1 MTDVPS
7 IRPLDTENTINTQNR
22 IRLCAAANIFGCL
35 LYISV
40 NPYFAQPQ
48 ASWLHLLHLFIE
60 PLVIVVTVMDRTVFV
75 YVALIVS
82 VMLAC
87 LDSSVFV
94 LNLISVNRCLG
105 EPTAYCFERLYESG
119 VWLLLSFWFILFD
132 VFEVSQLYELREQL
146 VVKDSTAEGNR
157 EMWSVDAKFGK
168 RPHLNNWVKV
178 YLMKIRILN
187 LLMFLFDIAHVVTLA
202 LIESSYVWFGA
213 RSALD
218 ILLYYYLGSINHE
231 TARSVSSSIIPL
243 NVVRVLYGV
252 SFATN
257 VIMVYLLVQSGINTF
272 AEMFSVMLGA
282 LFCVTDPIQLLYT
295 SRLLLHIDM
304 FKTFVTKSKGK

>member
-40 NPYFAQPQ
+40 NPYFVQPQ

-60 PLVIVVTVMDRTVFV
+60 PLIIFVTVMDRTVFV
-75 YVALIVS
+75 YLALVVS

-87 LDSSVFV
+87 LDTGVFV
-94 LNLISVNRCLG
+94 LNFISVNRCLG

-132 VFEVSQLYELREQL
+132 AFEVSQLYELREQL

-157 EMWSVDAKFGK
+157 EMWSIDAKFGK

-187 LLMFLFDIAHVVTLA
+187 LLMFLFDIAYVVSLA
-202 LIESSYVWFGA
+202 LIEGWYVWFSTLRA
-213 RSALD
+213 ID
-218 ILLYYYLGSINHE
+218 ILLYYYLGSINYE
-231 TARSVSSSIIPL
+231 TVRGVSSSIIPL
-243 NVVRVLYGV
+243 NVVRVLYGI

-257 VIMVYLLVQSGINTF
+257 VIIVYLLVQSGIVTF
-272 AEMFSVMLGA
+272 AEMFAIILGA
-282 LFCVTDPIQLLYT
+282 LYCITDAIQLLYT
-295 SRLLLHIDM
+295 SRILVHIDM
-304 FKTFVTKSKGK
+304 FRTFVTKYKGK